1 MSLPP
6 NFGQAFDLS
15 SLTKPKVD
23 PTTPLPGIEVSVEN
37 LSSDIL
43 PLSLVRPVIVLMW
56 SPRSAESVEMIKV
69 LGKLQID
76 FKEAFALARVDIE
89 AHPQVAQAF
98 QTKAVPYAVAII
110 AEQMVPLF
118 EQSYPEAQVRMV
130 IDKVLTLA
138 SEQGIGQAPVEQM
151 EAEEIEAMEALE
163 AGNYVAAEA
172 AYKKWLSRKPSEN
185 LAKLGLAQ
193 TQLLMRTE
201 GSDLD
206 TVISES
212 TKNPGDIALQLKA
225 ADVEMV
231 NGGVEAAFTRLLHA
245 VRATSGDDRTK
256 VKNHLLNLF
265 ALVDPSDPRLVA
277 ARKELASALFSEKH

>member
-23 PTTPLPGIEVSVEN
+23 TSVPMPGIEVTVEN
-37 LSSDIL
+37 LSNEIL

-56 SPRSAESVEMIKV
+56 TSRSPESVDMVKT
-69 LGKLQID
+69 LGKLESD
-76 FKEAFALARVDIE
+76 YKAAFALARVDIDANPE
-89 AHPQVAQAF
+89 VAQAF
-98 QTKAVPYAVAII
+98 QTKSVPYAVAII

-118 EQSYPEAQVRMV
+118 EQAYPEAQVKMV

-138 SEQGIGQAPVEQM
+138 SEQGVGQAPVEQI
-151 EAEEIEAMEALE
+151 EPEETDAMNALE
-163 AGNYVAAEA
+163 SGDYVAAEA
-172 AYKKWLSRKPSEN
+172 AYKKWLARKPSEN

-201 GSDLD
+201 GLDLN
-206 TVISES
+206 TVIAQS
-212 TKNPGDIALQLKA
+212 TASPTDIDLQLKA
-225 ADVEMV
+225 ADVEIV

-245 VRATSGDDRTK
+245 VKATQGDERTK
-256 VKNHLLNLF
+256 IKNHLLELF
-265 ALVDPSDPRLVA
+265 ALVDPSDPRLAA
-277 ARKELASALFSEKH
+277 ARKELASALF

>member
-23 PTTPLPGIEVSVEN
+23 PATPLPGIEVSVEN

-56 SPRSAESVEMIKV
+56 SPRSTESVEMVKV
-69 LGKLQID
+69 LGKLEID
-76 FKEAFALARVDIE
+76 YKGAFALARVDIE

-98 QTKAVPYAVAII
+98 QTKAIPYAVAII

-130 IDKVLTLA
+130 MDKVLTLA
-138 SEQGIGQAPVEQM
+138 SEQGIGEAPVEQM
-151 EAEEIEAMEALE
+151 EAEEIEAMDALE

-172 AYKKWLSRKPSEN
+172 AYKKWLSRKPAEN

-201 GSDLD
+201 GLELNEVIDQSALNPSD
-206 TVISES
+206 IQ
-212 TKNPGDIALQLKA
+212 LQLKA
-225 ADVEMV
+225 ADVEIV
-231 NGGVEAAFTRLLHA
+231 NGGVEAAFARLIHA
-245 VRATSGDDRTK
+245 VRATSGDERTK
-256 VKNHLLNLF
+256 VKDHLLNLF
-265 ALVDPSDPRLVA
+265 ALVDQSDPRLVA
-277 ARKELASALFSEKH
+277 ARKELASALF

>member
-69 LGKLQID
+69 LGKLEVD
-76 FKEAFALARVDIE
+76 YKGAFALARVDIE

-130 IDKVLTLA
+130 MDKVLTLA

-151 EAEEIEAMEALE
+151 ELEEIEAMDALE

-201 GSDLD
+201 GLELSE
-206 TVISES
+206 VIDQSAL
-212 TKNPGDIALQLKA
+212 NPSDIALQLKA
-225 ADVEMV
+225 ADVEIV
-231 NGGVEAAFTRLLHA
+231 NGGVEAAFARLIHA
-245 VRATSGDDRTK
+245 VRATSGDERTK
-256 VKNHLLNLF
+256 VKDHLLNLF
-265 ALVDPSDPRLVA
+265 ALVDQSDPRLVA
-277 ARKELASALFSEKH
+277 ARKELASALF

>member
-23 PTTPLPGIEVSVEN
+23 PATPLPGIEVSVEN

-56 SPRSAESVEMIKV
+56 SPRSTESVEMVKV
-69 LGKLQID
+69 LGKLEID
-76 FKEAFALARVDIE
+76 YKGTFALARVDIE

-130 IDKVLTLA
+130 MDKVLTLA

-151 EAEEIEAMEALE
+151 EVEEIEAMNALE

-172 AYKKWLSRKPSEN
+172 AYKKWLSRKPAEN

-201 GSDLD
+201 GLELSEVIEQSALNPSD
-206 TVISES
+206 IQ
-212 TKNPGDIALQLKA
+212 LQLKA
-225 ADVEMV
+225 ADVQMV
-231 NGGVEAAFTRLLHA
+231 NGGVEAAFARLIHA
-245 VRATSGDDRTK
+245 VRATSGDERTK
-256 VKNHLLNLF
+256 VKDHLLNLF
-265 ALVDPSDPRLVA
+265 ALVDQSDPRLVA
-277 ARKELASALFSEKH
+277 ARKELASALF

>member
-23 PTTPLPGIEVSVEN
+23 PSTPLPGIEVSVDN

-56 SPRSAESVEMIKV
+56 SPRSAESVEMVKV
-69 LGKLQID
+69 LGKLEID
-76 FKEAFALARVDIE
+76 YKGAFSLARVDIE

-98 QTKAVPYAVAII
+98 QTKTVPYAVAII

-130 IDKVLTLA
+130 MDKVLTLA

-151 EAEEIEAMEALE
+151 EAEEIEAMDALE

-172 AYKKWLSRKPSEN
+172 AYKKWLSRKPAEN

-201 GSDLD
+201 GLELSEVIEQSALNPSD
-206 TVISES
+206 IQ
-212 TKNPGDIALQLKA
+212 LQLKA
-225 ADVEMV
+225 ADVEIV
-231 NGGVEAAFTRLLHA
+231 NGGVEAAFARLIHA
-245 VRATSGDDRTK
+245 VRATSGDERTT
-256 VKNHLLNLF
+256 VKDHLLNLF
-265 ALVDPSDPRLVA
+265 ALVDQSDPRLVA
-277 ARKELASALFSEKH
+277 ARKELASALF

>member
-15 SLTKPKVD
+15 SLNKPKVD
-23 PTTPLPGIEVSVEN
+23 PSTPLPGIEVSVEN

-69 LGKLQID
+69 LGKLEID
-76 FKEAFALARVDIE
+76 YKGAFALARVDIE

-130 IDKVLTLA
+130 MDKILTLA

-151 EAEEIEAMEALE
+151 EAEEIEAMDALE

-201 GSDLD
+201 GLELSE
-206 TVISES
+206 VIDQSAL
-212 TKNPGDIALQLKA
+212 NPSDIALQLKA
-225 ADVEMV
+225 ADVEIV
-231 NGGVEAAFTRLLHA
+231 NGGVEAAFARLIHA
-245 VRATSGDDRTK
+245 VRATSGDERTK
-256 VKNHLLNLF
+256 VKDHLLNLF
-265 ALVDPSDPRLVA
+265 ALVDQSDPRLVA
-277 ARKELASALFSEKH
+277 ARKELASALF

>member
-23 PTTPLPGIEVSVEN
+23 PATPLPGIEVSVEN

-56 SPRSAESVEMIKV
+56 SPRSTESVEMVKV
-69 LGKLQID
+69 LGKLEID
-76 FKEAFALARVDIE
+76 YKGAFALARVDIE

-130 IDKVLTLA
+130 MDKVLTLA

-151 EAEEIEAMEALE
+151 EVEEIEAMNALE

-172 AYKKWLSRKPSEN
+172 AYKKWLSRKPAEN

-201 GSDLD
+201 GLELSEVIERSALNPSD
-206 TVISES
+206 IQ
-212 TKNPGDIALQLKA
+212 LQLKA
-225 ADVEMV
+225 ADVQMV
-231 NGGVEAAFTRLLHA
+231 NGGVEAAFARLIHA
-245 VRATSGDDRTK
+245 VRATSGDERTK
-256 VKNHLLNLF
+256 VKDHLLNLF
-265 ALVDPSDPRLVA
+265 ALVDQSDPRLVA
-277 ARKELASALFSEKH
+277 ARKELASALF

>member
-23 PTTPLPGIEVSVEN
+23 PSIPMPGIEVSVEN

-56 SPRSAESVEMIKV
+56 SPRSAESVEMVKI
-69 LGKLQID
+69 LGKLETDYKI
-76 FKEAFALARVDIE
+76 AFSLARVDIE

-98 QTKAVPYAVAII
+98 QTKSIPYAVAII

-163 AGNYVAAEA
+163 AGDYVAAEA
-172 AYKKWLSRKPSEN
+172 AYKKWLSRKPAEN

-193 TQLLMRTE
+193 TQLLIRTE
-201 GSDLD
+201 GLELD
-206 TVISES
+206 AVISES
-212 TKNPGDIALQLKA
+212 TKNPSDIALQLKA
-225 ADVEMV
+225 ADVEIV
-231 NGGVEAAFTRLLHA
+231 NGGVEAAFTRLVHA
-245 VRATSGDDRTK
+245 VRATSGDERAK
-256 VKNHLLNLF
+256 VKDHLLNLF

-277 ARKELASALFSEKH
+277 ARKELASALF

>member
-23 PTTPLPGIEVSVEN
+23 PSIPMPGIEVSVEN
-37 LSSDIL
+37 LSSEIL

-56 SPRSAESVEMIKV
+56 SPRSPESAEMVKL
-69 LGKLQID
+69 LGKLEGDYKQ
-76 FKEAFALARVDIE
+76 AFALARVDIE

-98 QTKAVPYAVAII
+98 QTKTVPYAVAII

-118 EQSYPEAQVRMV
+118 EQAYPEAQVRMV
-130 IDKVLTLA
+130 LDKVLTLA
-138 SEQGIGQAPVEQM
+138 SEQGVGQAPVEQM

-163 AGNYVAAEA
+163 AGNYLAAEA
-172 AYKKWLSRKPSEN
+172 AYKKWLSRKPFEN

-201 GSDLD
+201 GLDLNQ
-206 TVISES
+206 VIDES
-212 TKNPGDIALQLKA
+212 TNNPGDIALQLKA
-225 ADVEMV
+225 ADVEIV

-245 VRATSGDDRTK
+245 VRATTGDDRSK
-256 VKNHLLNLF
+256 VKDHLLNLF

-277 ARKELASALFSEKH
+277 ARKELASALF

>member
-23 PTTPLPGIEVSVEN
+23 TSVPMPGIEVTVEN
-37 LSSDIL
+37 LSNEIL

-56 SPRSAESVEMIKV
+56 TSRSPESVEMVKT
-69 LGKLQID
+69 LGKLESD
-76 FKEAFALARVDIE
+76 YKAAFALARVDIDANPE
-89 AHPQVAQAF
+89 VAQAF
-98 QTKAVPYAVAII
+98 QTKSVPYAVAII

-118 EQSYPEAQVRMV
+118 EQAYPEAQVKMV

-138 SEQGIGQAPVEQM
+138 SEQGVGQAPVEQI
-151 EAEEIEAMEALE
+151 EPEETDAMNALE
-163 AGNYVAAEA
+163 SGDYVAAEA
-172 AYKKWLSRKPSEN
+172 AYKKWLARKPSEN

-201 GSDLD
+201 GLDLE
-206 TVISES
+206 TVIAQS
-212 TKNPGDIALQLKA
+212 TASPTDINLQLKA
-225 ADVEMV
+225 ADVEIV

-245 VRATSGDDRTK
+245 VKATQGDERTK
-256 VKNHLLNLF
+256 IKNHLLELF
-265 ALVDPSDPRLVA
+265 ALVDPSDPRLAA
-277 ARKELASALFSEKH
+277 ARKELASALF

>member
-23 PTTPLPGIEVSVEN
+23 PSIPLPGIEVSVDN
-37 LSSDIL
+37 LSSEIL

-56 SPRSAESVEMIKV
+56 SARSPESAEMV
-69 LGKLQID
+69 KLLAKLESDYKQ
-76 FKEAFALARVDIE
+76 AFALARVDIE
-89 AHPQVAQAF
+89 VQPQVAQAF
-98 QTKAVPYAVAII
+98 QTKNIPYAVAII

-130 IDKVLTLA
+130 LDKVLTLA
-138 SEQGIGQAPVEQM
+138 SEQGVGQAPVEQL
-151 EAEEIEAMEALE
+151 EVEEIEAMEALE
-163 AGNYVAAEA
+163 AGDYTAAEA
-172 AYKKWLSRKPSEN
+172 AYKKWLARKPAEN

-201 GSDLD
+201 GLDLNQ
-206 TVISES
+206 VIDES
-212 TKNPGDIALQLKA
+212 TENPSDISLQLKA

-245 VRATSGDDRTK
+245 VRATTGDDRTK
-256 VKNHLLNLF
+256 VKDHLLNLF
-265 ALVDPSDPRLVA
+265 ALIDPNDPRLVA
-277 ARKELASALFSEKH
+277 ARKELASALF

>member
-1 MSLPP
+1 LPP

-23 PTTPLPGIEVSVEN
+23 PATPLPGIEVSVEN

-56 SPRSAESVEMIKV
+56 SPRSTESVEMVKV
-69 LGKLQID
+69 LGKLEID
-76 FKEAFALARVDIE
+76 YKGAFALARVDIE

-98 QTKAVPYAVAII
+98 QTKAIPYAVAII

-130 IDKVLTLA
+130 MDKVLTLA
-138 SEQGIGQAPVEQM
+138 SEQGIGEAPVEQM
-151 EAEEIEAMEALE
+151 EAEEIEAMDALE

-172 AYKKWLSRKPSEN
+172 AYKKWLSRKPAEN

-201 GSDLD
+201 GLELSEVIDQSALNPSD
-206 TVISES
+206 IQ
-212 TKNPGDIALQLKA
+212 LQLKA
-225 ADVEMV
+225 ADVEIV
-231 NGGVEAAFTRLLHA
+231 NGGVEAAFARLIHA
-245 VRATSGDDRTK
+245 VRATSGDERTK
-256 VKNHLLNLF
+256 VKDHLLNLF
-265 ALVDPSDPRLVA
+265 ALVDQSDPRLVA
-277 ARKELASALFSEKH
+277 ARKELASALF

>member
-23 PTTPLPGIEVSVEN
+23 PSIPMPGIEVSVEN
-37 LSSDIL
+37 LSSEIL

-56 SPRSAESVEMIKV
+56 SPRSPESGEMVKL
-69 LGKLQID
+69 LGKLEGDYKQ
-76 FKEAFALARVDIE
+76 AFALARVDIE

-98 QTKAVPYAVAII
+98 QTKTVPYAVAII

-118 EQSYPEAQVRMV
+118 EQAYPEAQVRMV
-130 IDKVLTLA
+130 LDKVLTLA
-138 SEQGIGQAPVEQM
+138 SEQGVGQAPVEQM

-163 AGNYVAAEA
+163 AGNYLAAEA

-201 GSDLD
+201 GLDLNQ
-206 TVISES
+206 VIDES
-212 TKNPGDIALQLKA
+212 TNNPGDIALQLKA
-225 ADVEMV
+225 ADVEIV

-245 VRATSGDDRTK
+245 VRATTGDDRSK
-256 VKNHLLNLF
+256 VKDHLLNLF

-277 ARKELASALFSEKH
+277 ARKELASALF

>member
-23 PTTPLPGIEVSVEN
+23 PSTPLPGLEVLVEN
-37 LSSDIL
+37 LTSEIL

-56 SPRSAESVEMIKV
+56 STRSPESIEMLKT
-69 LGKLQID
+69 LAKLEGD
-76 FKEAFALARVDIE
+76 YKSAFSLARVDID

-98 QTKAVPYAVAII
+98 QTKSIPYAVAII

-118 EQSYPEAQVRMV
+118 EQAYAEAQVRMV

-138 SEQGIGQAPVEQM
+138 AEQGVGQAPVEEM
-151 EAEEIEAMEALE
+151 EAEEIEAMQALE
-163 AGNYVAAEA
+163 SGDYLMAQA
-172 AYKKWLSRKPSEN
+172 AYKKWLARKPSET

-201 GSDLD
+201 ALDLD
-206 TVISES
+206 SVIKAS
-212 TKNPGDIALQLKA
+212 TQEPSNIALQLQA

-245 VRATSGDDRTK
+245 IRATKADERTQIK
-256 VKNHLLNLF
+256 EHLLNLF

-277 ARKELASALFSEKH
+277 ARKELASALF

>member
-23 PTTPLPGIEVSVEN
+23 PSTPLPGIEVSVEN

-56 SPRSAESVEMIKV
+56 SPRSAESVEMVKV
-69 LGKLQID
+69 LGKLEID
-76 FKEAFALARVDIE
+76 YKGAFALARVDIE

-130 IDKVLTLA
+130 MDKVLTLA
-138 SEQGIGQAPVEQM
+138 AEQGIGQAPVEQM
-151 EAEEIEAMEALE
+151 EAEEIEALEALE
-163 AGNYVAAEA
+163 TGNYVAAEA
-172 AYKKWLSRKPSEN
+172 AYKKWLSRKPAEN

-201 GSDLD
+201 GLELND
-206 TVISES
+206 VIEQSAS
-212 TKNPGDIALQLKA
+212 NPSDIALQLKA
-225 ADVEMV
+225 ADVEIV
-231 NGGVEAAFTRLLHA
+231 NGGVEAAFARLIHA
-245 VRATSGDDRTK
+245 VRATSGDERTK
-256 VKNHLLNLF
+256 VKDHLLNLF
-265 ALVDPSDPRLVA
+265 ALVDQSDPRLVA
-277 ARKELASALFSEKH
+277 ARKELASALF

>member
-23 PTTPLPGIEVSVEN
+23 PSTPLPGIEVSVEN
-37 LSSDIL
+37 LSSEIL

-69 LGKLQID
+69 LGKLVVD
-76 FKEAFALARVDIE
+76 YKEAFALARVDIE
-89 AHPQVAQAF
+89 AHPEVAQAF

-130 IDKVLTLA
+130 MDKVLTLA

-151 EAEEIEAMEALE
+151 EAEEIEAMDALE

-201 GSDLD
+201 GLELSE
-206 TVISES
+206 VIDQSAL
-212 TKNPGDIALQLKA
+212 NPSDIALQLKA
-225 ADVEMV
+225 ADVEIV
-231 NGGVEAAFTRLLHA
+231 NGGVEAAFARLIHA
-245 VRATSGDDRTK
+245 VRATSGDERTK
-256 VKNHLLNLF
+256 VKDHLLNLF
-265 ALVDPSDPRLVA
+265 ALVDQSDPRLVA
-277 ARKELASALFSEKH
+277 ARKELASALF

>member
-56 SPRSAESVEMIKV
+56 SPRSAESAEMIKV
-69 LGKLQID
+69 LAKLEVD
-76 FKEAFALARVDIE
+76 YKGAFALARVDIE
-89 AHPQVAQAF
+89 EHPQVAQAF

-130 IDKVLTLA
+130 MDKVLTLA

-151 EAEEIEAMEALE
+151 EAEEIEAMDALE

-201 GSDLD
+201 GLELSE
-206 TVISES
+206 VIDQSAL
-212 TKNPGDIALQLKA
+212 NPSDIALQLKA
-225 ADVEMV
+225 ADVEIV
-231 NGGVEAAFTRLLHA
+231 NGGVEAAFARLIHA
-245 VRATSGDDRTK
+245 VRATSGEERTK
-256 VKNHLLNLF
+256 VKDHLLNLF
-265 ALVDPSDPRLVA
+265 ALVDQSDPRLVA
-277 ARKELASALFSEKH
+277 ARKELASALF

>member
-23 PTTPLPGIEVSVEN
+23 PSSPLPGIQVSVEN

-43 PLSLVRPVIVLMW
+43 PMSLVRPVIVLMW
-56 SPRSAESVEMIKV
+56 SPRSTESVEMIKV
-69 LGKLQID
+69 LGKLEVD
-76 FKEAFALARVDIE
+76 YKGVFALARVDIE

-130 IDKVLTLA
+130 MDKVLTLA

-151 EAEEIEAMEALE
+151 EAEEIEALEALE

-172 AYKKWLSRKPSEN
+172 AYKKWLSRKPAEN

-201 GSDLD
+201 GLELNQVIDQSALNPSDI
-206 TVISES
+206 T
-212 TKNPGDIALQLKA
+212 LQLKA
-225 ADVEMV
+225 ADVEIV
-231 NGGVEAAFTRLLHA
+231 NGGVEAAFARLIHA
-245 VRATSGDDRTK
+245 VRATTGDERTK
-256 VKNHLLNLF
+256 VKDHLLNLF
-265 ALVDPSDPRLVA
+265 ALVDQSDPRLVA
-277 ARKELASALFSEKH
+277 ARKELASALF